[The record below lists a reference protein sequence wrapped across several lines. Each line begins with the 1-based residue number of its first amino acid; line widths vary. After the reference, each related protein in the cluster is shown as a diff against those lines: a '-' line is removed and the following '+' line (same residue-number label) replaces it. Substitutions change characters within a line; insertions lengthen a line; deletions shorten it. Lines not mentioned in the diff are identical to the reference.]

1 MTAYELAN
9 QGWENCVDP
18 DAISKNEY
26 TVEDA
31 AADLNNFQAD
41 GWDLPDDITAEDFAS
56 AINDIIEETRKVNN
70 PQAD

>member
-9 QGWENCVDP
+9 QVWEICVDP

-31 AADLNNFQAD
+31 AADLDNFQAD
-41 GWDLPDDITAEDFAS
+41 GWGLPDDITAEDF
-56 AINDIIEETRKVNN
+56 
-70 PQAD
+70 

>member
-9 QGWENCVDP
+9 QVWETCVDP

-31 AADLNNFQAD
+31 AADLDNFQTD

-70 PQAD
+70 PQVD